1 MDQDRFRIYVS
12 AQRKAR
18 GFQRAADYVF
28 LAIVLLALA
37 GSAIGLLPELEE
49 SRQLDQRIALE
60 TERVEIA
67 KAILRQKQLRLQ
79 HLQHDVD
86 YMEQELRNSSR
97 RSAKPGETLIL
108 LPPERSEVYKGQ
120 DGR

>member
-28 LAIVLLALA
+28 LAIVILALA
-37 GSAIGLLPELEE
+37 GSAVGLFPELEK
-49 SRQLDQRIALE
+49 SRQLDQRIVLE

-67 KAILRQKQLRLQ
+67 NGFLRQKQLRLQ

-86 YMEQELRNSSR
+86 YMEQELRSSSR

-108 LPPERSEVYKGQ
+108 LPPVRRKVYEGEN
-120 DGR
+120 GR